1 MTGTEKGF
9 VDSLRVFGIYKIF
22 NLHPR
27 QKQMLSV
34 ILVDVDANAANVNV
48 LVTVSVIVNDQN
60 LKEED
65 SPKYFLKLTKKPT
78 NDGALF
84 SKDLFKFF

>member
-1 MTGTEKGF
+1 M
-9 VDSLRVFGIYKIF
+9 DSLRVFVIYKIF

-60 LKEED
+60 LKEEED

>member
-9 VDSLRVFGIYKIF
+9 VDNLRVFVIYK

-34 ILVDVDANAANVNV
+34 ILVDDEANAANVNV
-48 LVTVSVIVNDQN
+48 LVTVNVIVNDQN

-65 SPKYFLKLTKKPT
+65 SPKYILKLTKKPT